1 MSGRVHEKI
10 TPHHH
15 ALAAYVYVRQ
25 STLKQ
30 VHQHHE
36 GRQNQYALVQRALD
50 LGWPPA
56 RVRVI
61 DADLGQSGQ
70 DSQRPGFQ
78 ELVAAVS
85 LGRVGIILAYEASR
99 LARNNADWYTLI
111 DLATVV
117 GTLLADTEGVYDPRQ
132 YNDRLLLG
140 LRGLLSEAELH
151 LLRLRMDA
159 GRQRQIRQGTYRQHL
174 PTGLVRLP
182 HGEVVKEPDQQVQ
195 HTLDLVF
202 TRFATLG
209 SCQKVLRS
217 LRDDGICL
225 PRRQH
230 GGLHAGELLWRKP
243 TQAALREI
251 LHNPAYA
258 GAFVY
263 GRKGSQPDRRP
274 GRPQQ
279 RRRPLEA
286 WPTVH
291 QGMYPAYIS

>member
-61 DADLGQSGQ
+61 EADLGQSGQ

-99 LARNNADWYTLI
+99 LR
-111 DLATVV
+111 ATTRI
-117 GTLLADTEGVYDPRQ
+117 GIPSSISPRSWGPSW
-132 YNDRLLLG
+132 R
-140 LRGLLSEAELH
+140 
-151 LLRLRMDA
+151 
-159 GRQRQIRQGTYRQHL
+159 IRR
-174 PTGLVRLP
+174 VSM
-182 HGEVVKEPDQQVQ
+182 
-195 HTLDLVF
+195 
-202 TRFATLG
+202 TRA
-209 SCQKVLRS
+209 S
-217 LRDDGICL
+217 
-225 PRRQH
+225 
-230 GGLHAGELLWRKP
+230 
-243 TQAALREI
+243 
-251 LHNPAYA
+251 
-258 GAFVY
+258 
-263 GRKGSQPDRRP
+263 
-274 GRPQQ
+274 
-279 RRRPLEA
+279 
-286 WPTVH
+286 
-291 QGMYPAYIS
+291 